1 MTKEEAK
8 NLSRDSPGRPG
19 PARIR
24 FCGSLAG
31 GRKGCRVGAVVCR
44 EQEFD
49 SRSRSSPQVDSCALW
64 SKNADLGK
72 HAASQRFEIAMGR
85 CLAAAAAAALF
96 LLAQLI
102 SVSRG
107 SAQHSGLLSD
117 YEQR

>member
-1 MTKEEAK
+1 MVRTKALASEKSHDERRSKK

-44 EQEFD
+44 GAGVR
-49 SRSRSSPQVDSCALW
+49 SLSRSSPQVGSCALW

-102 SVSRG
+102 SV
-107 SAQHSGLLSD
+107 
-117 YEQR
+117 